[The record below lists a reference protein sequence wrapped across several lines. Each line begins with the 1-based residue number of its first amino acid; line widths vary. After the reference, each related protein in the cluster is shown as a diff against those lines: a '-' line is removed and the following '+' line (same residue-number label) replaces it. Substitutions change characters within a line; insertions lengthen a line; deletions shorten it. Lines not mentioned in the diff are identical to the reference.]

1 THRPCAN
8 GLALLM
14 HTVPSSQASGPRESD
29 LHILKVSTESK
40 NLALGNAVHA
50 RLIKTSQFDVV
61 PSNHLL
67 GLYCKCDRLSAA
79 RQLFDEMP
87 ERNGVSCN
95 LLMAGYL
102 HGGFPTQALS
112 VFKLMSFGELLF
124 HPNEYVLT
132 TALASCADISALNEG
147 RQCHAYV
154 LKSRLVSHSY
164 VRNALLHMYTKCLDM
179 ESALGV
185 FGGGSDFDLFLFNSM
200 INGFLDNGQQSEAKN
215 ILSRMVKEIA
225 QWDHVS
231 YVSVLGLCTDSKDP
245 KFGGQIHG
253 QILRRG
259 MEYSDF
265 VCSAIVDMYGK
276 CSDVQNAVLA
286 FHELPGKNVVSWTAV
301 MASCTQNGHF
311 EESLKLFMQMAD
323 DGVQANGL
331 TYAVALNSCAGLSAL
346 RSGDALNGH
355 AEKTGCKSYLSVGN
369 ALINMYS
376 KSGSIDDATKAF
388 TSMLNRDIISWNSII
403 NAYSNFGFAKEAL
416 ETFHNMLAEEETP
429 TCVTFIGVLSA
440 CAHLGLVDEGFYY
453 LNHFMRELGIEPGKE
468 HYTCMVGLLCRAGRL
483 DEVDRFMRDTRT
495 EWDIVAWRTLLSA
508 CQVHGNHGLGYK
520 VAEHILQLDPDD
532 VGTYIS
538 LSNMYSKARR
548 WDGVVK
554 VRKLIRQ
561 RDIKKEPG
569 VSWIQ
574 IGNETHVFV
583 SEDKKHPWMDQI
595 TEKVA
600 ELITEIK
607 LIGYV
612 PNIACAS
619 HDVEDEQKEEYLR
632 YHSEKLAIA
641 FGVIRMP
648 PGAAIYIMKNLR
660 MCDDCHVAMKLISI
674 VTNRKLVVR
683 DANRFHCFE
692 SGYCSCDD
700 YW

>member
-1 THRPCAN
+1 
-8 GLALLM
+8 M
-14 HTVPSSQASGPRESD
+14 HTVPSSQASAPRESD

-112 VFKLMSFGELLF
+112 VFKLM
-124 HPNEYVLT
+124 N
-132 TALASCADISALNEG
+132 
-147 RQCHAYV
+147 
-154 LKSRLVSHSY
+154 
-164 VRNALLHMYTKCLDM
+164 
-179 ESALGV
+179 
-185 FGGGSDFDLFLFNSM
+185 FDLFVFNSM

-215 ILSRMVKEIA
+215 ILSRM
-225 QWDHVS
+225 
-231 YVSVLGLCTDSKDP
+231 
-245 KFGGQIHG
+245 
-253 QILRRG
+253 
-259 MEYSDF
+259 
-265 VCSAIVDMYGK
+265 
-276 CSDVQNAVLA
+276 
-286 FHELPGKNVVSWTAV
+286 LPGKNVVSWTAV

-311 EESLKLFMQMAD
+311 EESLKLFIQMAD

-554 VRKLIRQ
+554 VRKLMRQ

-583 SEDKKHPWMDQI
+583 SEDKKHPWMEQI

-648 PGAAIYIMKNLR
+648 PGAAIYVMKNLR

-692 SGYCSCDD
+692 SGCCSLRYIQTVPLTLTFSIAHCVCTEWPLCL
-700 YW
+700 YSKLRSSNKKNSLNKCSFFLPFSVFSNLCNSFAIPKLICQMWLFLIVSCLSQVM